1 MQKPFL
7 DSGIDN
13 MNKQGA
19 EATDFANTDN
29 EWNKEVDLYELWKS
43 TLLLI
48 ILRKRYKI
56 FLSVFQQS
64 RIIVATVMKVFSAKS
79 VN

>member
-13 MNKQGA
+13 MNKQGE

-29 EWNKEVDLYELWKS
+29 EWNKEVDFYMSYGNPLFY
-43 TLLLI
+43 
-48 ILRKRYKI
+48 
-56 FLSVFQQS
+56 
-64 RIIVATVMKVFSAKS
+64 
-79 VN
+79 

>member
-29 EWNKEVDLYELWKS
+29 EWNKEVDFYMSYGNPLFY
-43 TLLLI
+43 
-48 ILRKRYKI
+48 
-56 FLSVFQQS
+56 
-64 RIIVATVMKVFSAKS
+64 
-79 VN
+79 